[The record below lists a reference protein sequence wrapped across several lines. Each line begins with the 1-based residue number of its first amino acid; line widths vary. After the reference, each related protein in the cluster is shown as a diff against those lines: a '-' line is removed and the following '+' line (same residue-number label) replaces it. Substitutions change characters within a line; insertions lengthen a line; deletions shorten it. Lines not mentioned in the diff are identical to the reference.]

1 MIKWLKDLFNKSKQ
15 LVTKERELTDE
26 EKQILN
32 RLERNRDHSIHSI
45 FHHIS
50 SYKTWFSN
58 CCSIQ
63 TLYLID
69 GTSVEIL
76 GNWSY
81 PDIDVTKRG
90 TVCKGVED
98 GRIYELETRFALF
111 FDRKPHTWVQS
122 LAWID
127 QQFYCDSMHLYTD
140 KELEEQFFSKISK
153 QELRDI
159 RLKELGIMLELD
171 LDYDM
176 TVDNMV
182 PLTGEY
188 KGWTNE
194 EGEFYLLSDEKLVK
208 MPYLLNC
215 NKQIFQMKDG
225 RFVLEVE
232 NIESDEFEVEYF
244 YSYDINDLLK

>member
-32 RLERNRDHSIHSI
+32 RLERNRDHSIH
-45 FHHIS
+45 
-50 SYKTWFSN
+50 
-58 CCSIQ
+58 SIQ

-159 RLKELGIMLELD
+159 RLKELGI
-171 LDYDM
+171 
-176 TVDNMV
+176 N
-182 PLTGEY
+182 
-188 KGWTNE
+188 
-194 EGEFYLLSDEKLVK
+194 
-208 MPYLLNC
+208 
-215 NKQIFQMKDG
+215 
-225 RFVLEVE
+225 
-232 NIESDEFEVEYF
+232 
-244 YSYDINDLLK
+244 